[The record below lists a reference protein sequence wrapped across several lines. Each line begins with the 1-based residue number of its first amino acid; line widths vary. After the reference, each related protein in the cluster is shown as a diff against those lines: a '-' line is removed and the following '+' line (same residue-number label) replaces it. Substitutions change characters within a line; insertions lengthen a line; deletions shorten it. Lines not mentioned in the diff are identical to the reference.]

1 MASPMETGGNPTEKL
16 MIEPSD
22 HKISE
27 KVQQIHSP
35 DDREIDTQL
44 ILRIIEDILHS
55 ATPVGMQGAMPEKT
69 IPADAE
75 TSMLDALS
83 YVVNKIYFEMT
94 HEFLSNG
101 DEHATT
107 LSMLEILSN
116 YSWDAKLVLLLA
128 AFVLYYAEFWFPVKN
143 QSSSK
148 LAQKMDFLRKV
159 PETDVLKERLGV
171 LTDLI
176 MAILDL
182 VQFIILFR
190 KLPPETLG
198 NVPAF
203 SAFSNAVPIAVY
215 RAIRGVLICVAYIA
229 HLTAI
234 DNEHSPSSAQGGE
247 QNVSTSKKDKIKIAH
262 FRHTPSSAEDWN
274 GRVSTLTDN
283 IRKTN
288 EHLKKQLTSCDK
300 YLEDKKQ
307 NDAYNE
313 LVGTFESDGGTLDK
327 FLNAL
332 LIVKEN
338 ELPLFDFDG
347 KQKVNFDC
355 LKYKQV
361 FFLISGLHDDSMEL
375 DALSLTYNKWKE
387 FISEVPLEIVWIP
400 ILEGGSETK
409 DIISSERLNKWRW
422 LSVSSLELIDQRVLR
437 FVREKFHYEKL
448 PILVAM
454 DDQGKV
460 VNPNALHIMIAWTFR
475 GFPYTTM
482 KEKTEWEVQRFR
494 LQQLMAEWDFDHAY
508 WMGEDE
514 HIIVYGGVDME
525 WIRNFTTK
533 ARQIAQANNIEFE
546 MLYVGKSGKTSEQEK
561 MKTLLDTIEKEN
573 LSKFY
578 LGKEFIWFFWVRLL
592 SMLFSK
598 INVQLHDDHDPLIQL
613 VEKLMIYDRIGT
625 WALFGKG
632 SDISLTARGPE
643 ALKILENFEAWKQD
657 VGTDH
662 LHFLD
667 AFKKQYD
674 QQIIGADHPCCTLD
688 IHDTS
693 RTPKNVLCPE
703 CSRSME
709 QQSIFSCSH
718 D

>member
-69 IPADAE
+69 IPADAD

-83 YVVNKIYFEMT
+83 YVVNEIYFEMT

-107 LSMLEILSN
+107 LSLLEILSN

-198 NVPAF
+198 KVPAF

-229 HLTAI
+229 HLPAI

-247 QNVSTSKKDKIKIAH
+247 KNVSTSKTDKIEIAH

-288 EHLKKQLTSCDK
+288 EHLQEQLTSCEN
-300 YLEDKKQ
+300 YLEDKRQ
-307 NDAYNE
+307 NDAYDK

-338 ELPLFDFDG
+338 ELPLFDG

-355 LKYKQV
+355 LKNRIV

-375 DALSLTYNKWKE
+375 DALSLTYNKFKE
-387 FISEVPLEIVWIP
+387 IYSDTDLEIVWIP

-409 DIISSERLNKWRW
+409 DIIMSGRLDERGW
-422 LSVSSLELIDQRVLR
+422 LSVSSLELIDQRVIR
-437 FVREKFHYEKL
+437 FVREKFQYEKS

-460 VNPNALHIMIAWTFR
+460 VNPNALHIMIVSPFYWY
-475 GFPYTTM
+475 PYTTM
-482 KEKTEWEVQRFR
+482 DEKTYWQWIKGSLILYR
-494 LQQLMAEWDFDHAY
+494 LMPSWDFSTY
-508 WMGEDE
+508 YSMGQDE
-514 HIIVYGGVDME
+514 QIIVYGGGDVE

-533 ARQIAQANNIEFE
+533 ARQIAEANKIKLE

-578 LGKEFIWFFWVRLL
+578 LGKEFVWFFWVRLQ

-598 INVQLHDDHDPLIQL
+598 INVQLHDDHDPLMQL

-632 SDISLTARGPE
+632 QDIGLTARGPE
-643 ALKILENFEAWKQD
+643 ALKTLENFEAWKQD

-662 LHFLD
+662 LHFHD
-667 AFKKQYD
+667 AFQKQYN